1 MLLLIHRKDS
11 SRIEIQTI
19 RRDLIDLKID
29 NLDHVLDSKD
39 HIFLDYHLVGLV
51 EVDCSRGVLMAEH
64 GSVVALL
71 GPMILGQILGQISGQ
86 NEGLILSLRVGP
98 ILLGLNL
105 VNFLDRHVDLVILD
119 LFHFD

>member
-1 MLLLIHRKDS
+1 MLLWVHRTDS

-29 NLDHVLDSKD
+29 SLDHELDSKD

-64 GSVVALL
+64 GSVVVLL
-71 GPMILGQILGQISGQ
+71 GPMILGQISGQ
-86 NEGLILSLRVGP
+86 NEGLILSLRVDP

>member
-1 MLLLIHRKDS
+1 MLLLVHRKDS
-11 SRIEIQTI
+11 KRIEIQTI

-39 HIFLDYHLVGLV
+39 HIFLDYHLVSLV
-51 EVDCSRGVLMAEH
+51 EVDCSRDVLV
-64 GSVVALL
+64 GDPGLVAVLL
-71 GPMILGQILGQISGQ
+71 DLMISGQ
-86 NEGLILSLRVGP
+86 NVDLIVNLRVGP

-119 LFHFD
+119 PFHFD

>member
-51 EVDCSRGVLMAEH
+51 EVDCSRGVLMAER
-64 GSVVALL
+64 GSVVAL
-71 GPMILGQILGQISGQ
+71 LGQILGQISGQ